1 MELLYQRGSTQVFSR
16 GNLWNRQITYS
27 LYTVSAID
35 GRTRWMD
42 TPARSEAEAIA
53 LADHYE
59 EGRS

>member
-1 MELLYQRGSTQVFSR
+1 MELLYERGATQVFSHR
-16 GNLWNRQITYS
+16 YIWNRQITYA
-27 LYTVSAID
+27 LYTICYD
-35 GRTRWMD
+35 GRARWMD